1 MSLLTR
7 SAFRLSFCG
16 LLLGKARE
24 TERGAK
30 QFQRRLAVYAASFA
44 LLGASFA
51 GAQNATDEAR
61 ARDDAKARAKA
72 VREFGKNADSGTIPK
87 LEPYLNDQDT
97 DVRREAVK
105 AIVDIG
111 TERSLNPLVKA
122 CSDNDAEIQIRA
134 VDGLVNF
141 YLPGYI
147 RTGMTASL
155 RRVGA
160 SIKSKFTDTN
170 DQVIDT
176 YIQVRP
182 EIAGAIGKL
191 ARGGASVDAR
201 ANAARAAGILRAR
214 PAVPDLE
221 EALRS
226 KDSDVIYE
234 SLIALQ
240 KIRDQS
246 AGPSVAVRLN
256 DLDEKV
262 QVAAIETTGLLDN
275 RASINDLRGILDR
288 TKKARVKRAALT
300 ALAQMADPE
309 LHGVYNAYLE
319 NKDEGLR
326 EAAAEGVA
334 RVKDPADLSTV
345 ERLFAADQK
354 TGSRLA
360 LAMALVALGKRGM
373 GEFDPLRYLVNNLTS
388 AAYHNTAQPYLIE
401 LSRDPEIR
409 RALYPVFQE
418 PTATKD
424 EKIGLA
430 QVLAASGGEDSVA
443 PLQALSS
450 DTDHD
455 ISQEALR
462 ALKNLRARLP

>member
-7 SAFRLSFCG
+7 SAAG
-16 LLLGKARE
+16 LLLGA
-24 TERGAK
+24 
-30 QFQRRLAVYAASFA
+30 FFVH
-44 LLGASFA
+44 
-51 GAQNATDEAR
+51 AQTA
-61 ARDDAKARAKA
+61 DDAKARAKA
-72 VREFGKNADSGTIPK
+72 VRDFGKNGTSATIPK
-87 LEPYLNDQDT
+87 LEPYLDDKDA

-111 TERSLNPLVKA
+111 TESSLNPLVKA

-147 RTGMTASL
+147 KTGMTASL
-155 RRVGA
+155 RRVGTT
-160 SIKSKFTDTN
+160 IKSKFTDTN
-170 DQVIDT
+170 DQVVDA

-182 EIAGAIGKL
+182 AVAEAIGKV
-191 ARGGASVDAR
+191 ARGGVDMEAR

-226 KDSDVIYE
+226 NDSSVIYE

-246 AGPSVAVRLN
+246 AGPSVAVRLH

-275 RASINDLRGILDR
+275 RGAINDLRGILDR
-288 TKKARVKRAALT
+288 SKKMRVKRAALT
-300 ALAQMADPE
+300 AMAQMPDTQ
-309 LHGVYNAYLE
+309 LHGVYTAYLE

-334 RVKDPADLSTV
+334 RLKDPADMATV
-345 ERLFAADQK
+345 ERLFSSETK
-354 TGSRLA
+354 TGARLSLAFA
-360 LAMALVALGKRGM
+360 LAALGKHSM
-373 GEFDPLRYLVNNLTS
+373 GEFDPLRYLVDNLNS
-388 AAYHNTAQPYLIE
+388 AAFHNTAQPYLIE
-401 LSRDPEIR
+401 LARNPAIR
-409 RALYPVFQE
+409 AALYPVIQE
-418 PTATKD
+418 PTTTKD
-424 EKIGLA
+424 ERIGLA

-443 PLQALSS
+443 PLQTLSS
-450 DTDHD
+450 DPDHD
-455 ISQEALR
+455 VSQEAFR
-462 ALKNLRARLP
+462 ALKNLRARQ

>member
-7 SAFRLSFCG
+7 SAAGLSLCG
-16 LLLGKARE
+16 LLLG
-24 TERGAK
+24 
-30 QFQRRLAVYAASFA
+30 AS
-44 LLGASFA
+44 LA
-51 GAQNATDEAR
+51 GAQNTQE
-61 ARDDAKARAKA
+61 DAKARAKA
-72 VREFGKNADSGTIPK
+72 VREFGKNGTSDTIPK
-87 LEPYLNDQDT
+87 LEPYLNDQDA

-105 AIVDIG
+105 AMVDIG
-111 TERSLNPLVKA
+111 TERSLSPLEKA

-147 RTGMTASL
+147 KTGMTASL

-160 SIKSKFTDTN
+160 TIKSKFTDTN
-170 DQVIDT
+170 DQEVDA
-176 YIQVRP
+176 YIVVRP
-182 EIAGAIGKL
+182 EIAEAIGKV
-191 ARGGASVDAR
+191 ARGGASIDAR

-226 KDSDVIYE
+226 KDSEVIYE
-234 SLIALQ
+234 ALIALQ

-246 AGPSVAVRLN
+246 AGPSVAVRLH

-275 RASINDLRGILDR
+275 RGATNDLRGVLDR
-288 TKKARVKRAALT
+288 SKKIRVKRAALT
-300 ALAQMADPE
+300 ALAQMPDPQ
-309 LHGVYNAYLE
+309 LHGVYQAYLE

-326 EAAAEGVA
+326 EAGAEGLA
-334 RVKDPADLSTV
+334 RLKDQADLPEM
-345 ERLFAADQK
+345 ERLFSAETK
-354 TGSRLA
+354 TGARLA
-360 LAMALVALGKRGM
+360 LAFALASLGKHGM

-388 AAYHNTAQPYLIE
+388 AAFHNTAQPYLIE
-401 LSRDPEIR
+401 LARDPNVR
-409 RALYPVFQE
+409 AALYPACQD
-418 PTATKD
+418 PSSTKD

-430 QVLAASGGEDSVA
+430 QVLAASGGQDSID
-443 PLQALSS
+443 PLQKLSS

-455 ISQEALR
+455 VSQEAFR